1 MKITHICLCGAFTDG
16 WTYQENYLTKYHKK
30 LGHEVSVI
38 TSKYIRNENAD
49 LVIDN
54 RDSYVN
60 EHGIKVIRIK
70 NKFYTSIKSKFKFYK
85 NLYNTLLS
93 EKPDIIFIH
102 NIQFL
107 NILDVTRYLKK
118 HPQVV
123 AYADNHTDFS
133 NSASNW
139 VSKVLLHG
147 IIWRRC
153 ALMIEP
159 YLRKFYGVLP
169 SRVDFL
175 KNVYKI
181 PERKIELL
189 LMGADDEKVKEAKQK
204 DIIKQIRKR
213 HQINN
218 EDFLIVT
225 GGKIDQAKK
234 QTLLLMKAIKSI
246 ESPNVKLIVFGPVVE
261 SIKEKFNFLVD
272 NDKVKHIGW
281 INGEESYKYFAAADL
296 VIFPGRHS
304 VFWEQVAGQGIPMIV
319 KNWEGT
325 THVDVGGNC
334 KFLYDD
340 SEEEIKQN
348 IIEVIKNGNEYKK
361 MSLVASYKAEKKF
374 SYYEISKKSIEL
386 I

>member
-1 MKITHICLCGAFTDG
+1 MRITHICLCGAFTDG
-16 WTYQENYLTKYHKK
+16 WTYQENYLTKYHRK

-60 EHGIKVIRIK
+60 EHGVKVIRIK
-70 NKFYTSIKSKFKFYK
+70 NKFNTSIKSKFKLYE
-85 NLYNTLLS
+85 NLYTTLLR

-107 NILDVTRYLKK
+107 NIWGVTRYLKK

-139 VSKVLLHG
+139 ISKVLLHG

-189 LMGADDEKVKEAKQK
+189 LMGADDEKVKEANQK
-204 DIIKQIRKR
+204 DLINQIRKR

-234 QTLLLMKAIKSI
+234 QTLLLMEAIKNI

-261 SIKEKFNFLVD
+261 SLKEKFNSLVD

-281 INGEESYKYFAAADL
+281 INGEESYKYFAAANL
-296 VIFPGRHS
+296 VVFPGRHS
-304 VFWEQVAGQGIPMIV
+304 VFWEQVAGQGIPMVV
-319 KNWEGT
+319 KHWEGT
-325 THVDVGGNC
+325 THVNIGGNC
-334 KFLYDD
+334 KFLYED
-340 SEEEIKQN
+340 SVEEIKQK
-348 IIEVIKNGNEYKK
+348 IIEVIKNKEKYENQIFISSTVAKK
-361 MSLVASYKAEKKF
+361 HF
-374 SYYEISKKSIEL
+374 SYYEISKKSIEE
-386 I
+386 